1 MNMQE
6 LFQLMQYLLATNS
19 IDVIAGRLQ
28 LNLLKVSQNN
38 FLDIFTNHV
47 LMVNKPTHISGS
59 LIDHVY
65 LKKVLMEEFFTTLTI
80 ENIYI
85 LDHHVVRIT
94 IEKNYVDFHI
104 NP

>member
-1 MNMQE
+1 
-6 LFQLMQYLLATNS
+6 
-19 IDVIAGRLQ
+19 
-28 LNLLKVSQNN
+28 
-38 FLDIFTNHV
+38 
-47 LMVNKPTHISGS
+47 MVNKPTHIPGS

-65 LKKVLMEEFFTTLTI
+65 FKKVLMEEFFTTLTI
-80 ENIYI
+80 QNIYI